1 MITYD
6 FYKSR
11 YHGSSI
17 SESEWP
23 MFEAR
28 AAEQLA
34 YYRQIYTVTARET
47 VGFDESGNAT
57 IHSDVIHVTNE
68 NDNVTITVPVPFA
81 MAICAMADVYAAI
94 ADAQNG
100 TGTVSSSS
108 IGSVSVSYSQV
119 ASLDLSP
126 RGQSR
131 ELYNAACRYLQ
142 IYRGC

>member
-17 SESEWP
+17 SEGEWA

-34 YYRQIYTVTARET
+34 YYRRIYSVTARET
-47 VGFDESGNAT
+47 VNFDDCGVVT
-57 IHSDVIHVTNE
+57 VHSEVIHIANE
-68 NDNVTITVPVPFA
+68 NGNVTVTVPVPFA

-94 ADAQNG
+94 AAAQ
-100 TGTVSSSS
+100 TVSSAS
-108 IGSVSVSYSQV
+108 IGSVSVSYSQ
-119 ASLDLSP
+119 SSIDLSP

-142 IYRGC
+142 IYRG

>member
-6 FYKSR
+6 FYKSS

-23 MFEAR
+23 MLEAR
-28 AAEQLA
+28 AADQLA
-34 YYRQIYTVTARET
+34 YYRRIYSVTARET
-47 VGFDESGNAT
+47 VGFDDSGNVT
-57 IHSDVIHVTNE
+57 IHSDVIHITNE
-68 NDNVTITVPVPFA
+68 NDNVVISVPVPFA

-94 ADAQNG
+94 AAAQ
-100 TGTVSSSS
+100 TVSSAS
-108 IGSVSVSYSQV
+108 IGSVSVSYGQSGM
-119 ASLDLSP
+119 DLSP

-142 IYRGC
+142 IYRG